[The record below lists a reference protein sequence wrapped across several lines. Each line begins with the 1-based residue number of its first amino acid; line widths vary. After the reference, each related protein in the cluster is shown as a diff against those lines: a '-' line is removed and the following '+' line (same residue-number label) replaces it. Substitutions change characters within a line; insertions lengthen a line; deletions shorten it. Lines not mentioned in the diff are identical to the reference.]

1 MAIFEQLKAD
11 LLMARKA
18 RDGVRVETLRT
29 MISALDNATAVEVD
43 TSFVPVD
50 GGHQPD
56 VPRREL
62 SEQDCLAILRTEANG
77 RQSAL
82 AQYEQ
87 LGRVNEAARLR
98 IEVAIMREYLGDW

>member
-1 MAIFEQLKAD
+1 MTIFEQLKAD
-11 LLMARKA
+11 LLKARKA

-43 TSFVPVD
+43 ASFVPIE
-50 GGHQPD
+50 GHTPD

-62 SEQDCLAILRTEANG
+62 SEQDCLGILRVEAEG

-87 LGRVNEAARLR
+87 LGRANEAARLR
-98 IEVAIMREYLGDW
+98 EELAIVAEYLGEG